1 MSSQFVTVARYQ
13 YSAEALIVKGKLES
27 EGIEVFMTDMHTIDI
42 DPLASNAIGGVKVKV
57 RSRDRFAASR
67 VLESIHPYSVDNNQ
81 KPIEC
86 PKCNSKKVIY
96 TTTIDSFK
104 GLVQYLFGFLLF
116 LLPTYQKFA
125 YRCEVCET
133 QFNLK

>member
-1 MSSQFVTVARYQ
+1 MSPRFVTVARYQ
-13 YSAEALIVKGKLES
+13 YSSEALIVKGKLES
-27 EGIEVFMTDMHTIDI
+27 EGIEVFMTDMHTIDT
-42 DPLASNAIGGVKVKV
+42 DPLVSNAIGGVKLKV
-57 RSRDRFAASR
+57 RAEDRFAASR
-67 VLESIHPYSVDNNQ
+67 VLESIYPYSVDDHQ

-86 PKCNSKKVIY
+86 PKCNSKKVIF

-104 GLVQYLFGFLLF
+104 GLLQYLLGFLLF

-125 YRCEVCET
+125 YRCEVCEN